1 MVDKPAPAWSE
12 RTYIRRRRRLS
23 GGVIAVLAIV
33 LIVLLFFVSRKPE
46 SETIPLRTL
55 TVERSTFREVLQ
67 QNGKVEAS
75 KVRSVFSQ
83 VKGTITWMI
92 QEGTVVKEN
101 EEIVRMDDSDYR
113 RTIDEF
119 MDQTYKPAKFALE
132 SDTQT
137 LENKRV
143 ELDISVKLAEIALKQ
158 AEFSRKQLDEKY
170 AEDLEIARLDAEM
183 ARVQAGIAQRAVD
196 VNKPLVEKG
205 FVAENTLSS
214 LTVDA
219 LNAEAAHI
227 EALER
232 VRRLEQ
238 GPTPLEVRAGDT
250 AVAVARQNLETA
262 QFDCDADLAIYESEV
277 AEAKAGLDRVEIEKH
292 RNEQAIERCSVKAP
306 VPGVVVFVNVWK
318 GSDDL
323 SPIQLGETRTR
334 GADLLKMADTS
345 SLEIQMLLNEPD
357 ALKVH
362 SDQKATVR
370 FVAFPD
376 LELPAHVTFVSPDA
390 FDKNQKLGSLALLKL
405 GEAGVRVIEVHLTLD
420 KEDPSIRLGLTAV
433 AEIEIS
439 RLEGV
444 LVLPMSALAIDSR
457 GTHCWL
463 AKGNTFERADVELS
477 QWNETMAVVSSGLKE
492 GDEVLDAP
500 VLHGYY

>member
-1 MVDKPAPAWSE
+1 MADKPASAWSE
-12 RTYIRRRRRLS
+12 RTYIRRRRRL
-23 GGVIAVLAIV
+23 GGGIIALLAIV
-33 LIVLLFFVSRKPE
+33 LAVLVFMALRKPKTE
-46 SETIPLRTL
+46 SVPLHMVP
-55 TVERSTFREVLQ
+55 VERSTFREVLY

-101 EEIVRMDDSDYR
+101 DEIVRMDDSDYR
-113 RTIDEF
+113 RTLDEF
-119 MDQTYKPAKFALE
+119 MDQSYKPAKFALE

-158 AEFSRKQLDEKY
+158 VELSKKQLFEKY
-170 AEDLEIARLDAEM
+170 AEDLEVARIDAEM
-183 ARVQAGIAQRAVD
+183 AGVQAAIAQRAVD

-205 FVAENTLSS
+205 FVAENALST

-219 LNAEAAHI
+219 LNAEATHI
-227 EALER
+227 ESSER
-232 VRRLEQ
+232 VRRLEE
-238 GPTPLEVRAGDT
+238 GPTPLEVRAVDT

-262 QFDCDADLAIYESEV
+262 QFDRDADLAIYEAEV

-292 RNEQAIERCSVKAP
+292 RNEQAVEKCSVKAP

-323 SPIQLGETRTR
+323 SPIQIGETRTR

-345 SLEIQMLLNEPD
+345 SLEIQMLLGEPD

-362 SDQKATVR
+362 PDQKAMVH

-376 LELPAHVTFVSPDA
+376 LELPAHVTFISPDA
-390 FDKNQKLGSLALLKL
+390 FDKNQKLGSLALQKL
-405 GEAGVRVIEVHLTLD
+405 GEAGVRVVEVHLTLD
-420 KEDPSIRLGLTAV
+420 KEDPRIRLGLTAV
-433 AEIEIS
+433 AEIGIS
-439 RLEGV
+439 QVDDV
-444 LVLPMSALAIDSR
+444 LVLPVSALVTDADGI
-457 GTHCWL
+457 HCWL
-463 AKGNTFERADVELS
+463 AVGKNLERVSVEVS
-477 QWNETMAVVSSGLKE
+477 HWNETTAVVSSGLKE

-500 VLHGYY
+500 VLHGYH